1 MNRREALIGAVT
13 AALGAK
19 SAAGLTAADDE
30 ATDDSETLGDVVVFY
45 YPLGDVR
52 TKAAVERCIKNWLD
66 SIGEYRDHIVLAT
79 TPGETMRLPCLPYVQ
94 LLSQARVSSPTL
106 RMVEMADGMS
116 AKFQQLLA
124 DGQWHYIP
132 VVKEGFKT

>member
-13 AALGAK
+13 AALGAE

-30 ATDDSETLGDVVVFY
+30 ATDAAATIGGVAVFY

-52 TKAAVERCIKNWLD
+52 TKAAVERCIKDWLD
-66 SIGEYRDHIVLAT
+66 SVGEYREHIILAA

-94 LLSQARVSSPTL
+94 LLSQSRVSAPTL
-106 RMVEMADGMS
+106 RLVEMADGIS
-116 AKFQQLLA
+116 ANFQQLLA
-124 DGQWHYIP
+124 DGQWHDIP
-132 VVKEGFKT
+132 VVKETPA